1 MSLKISKKIH
11 QAISSSIYLPKES
24 KLKRL
29 PRAPSRPRNKNFWK
43 GFEDKALIYDI
54 FWHQD
59 EQQILLVCP
68 PPMNLLE
75 HWQQAKFK
83 ALPSNEIL
91 DSEQFILRSTMTIAL
106 KNAPKNTK
114 QIEIDFADNIFIVNI
129 QPNMSEQFEDSRLLF
144 TMNKDNPLSWIK
156 EWATYYQTMHNAN
169 AILFFDNGSSI
180 YELSEIEQT
189 LASVKGI
196 ENICVIA
203 INHKYGPH
211 DKAVFFYRFWANFLQ
226 LSSFS
231 IMFRRFGAKADAIL
245 NADIDEFVDP
255 IENSNVF
262 NEAKKSKD
270 GLFLLNG
277 IWVEGITEPEV
288 KQDLPLHDAY
298 RHVRKDFRSK
308 LNANK
313 WSLDPSRDWLKNL
326 NIHPAVHKIRNAPK
340 TISKTAPKGLFW
352 HFKGINTN
360 WKVNRTKADK
370 LAFMLYKPTQ
380 LKTLFDKFLVSKSA
394 K

>member
-1 MSLKISKKIH
+1 
-11 QAISSSIYLPKES
+11 
-24 KLKRL
+24 
-29 PRAPSRPRNKNFWK
+29 
-43 GFEDKALIYDI
+43 
-54 FWHQD
+54 
-59 EQQILLVCP
+59 
-68 PPMNLLE
+68 
-75 HWQQAKFK
+75 
-83 ALPSNEIL
+83 
-91 DSEQFILRSTMTIAL
+91 MTIAL

-114 QIEIDFADNIFIVNI
+114 QIEMNFAGNIFIVNV
-129 QPNMSEQFEDSRLLF
+129 QPNMSEQFKDTRLLF
-144 TMNKDNPLSWIK
+144 TMNKDNPLAWIK
-156 EWATYYQTMHNAN
+156 EWATYYQKMHNAN

-196 ENICVIA
+196 DNICVIA

-211 DKAVFFYRFWANFLQ
+211 DKAVIMYRFWANFLQ

-231 IMFRRFGAKADAIL
+231 IMFRRFGAKAYAIL

-255 IENSNVF
+255 IDNSDVF
-262 NEAKKSKD
+262 EEAKKAKD

-288 KQDLPLHDAY
+288 KQDLPPHDVY

-313 WSLDPSRDWLKNL
+313 WSLDPSRDWLENL

-340 TISKTAPKGLFW
+340 QISKAAPKGLFW

-360 WKVNRTKADK
+360 WKVNRSKADK
-370 LAFMLYKPTQ
+370 LTFMLYKPKQ
-380 LKTLFDKFLVSKSA
+380 LKTLFDKFLASKNA